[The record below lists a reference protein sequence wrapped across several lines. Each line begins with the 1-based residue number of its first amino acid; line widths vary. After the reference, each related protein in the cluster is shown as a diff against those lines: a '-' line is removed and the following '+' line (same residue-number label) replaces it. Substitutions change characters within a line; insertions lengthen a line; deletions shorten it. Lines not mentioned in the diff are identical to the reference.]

1 MRRFVAAAILAV
13 LLAGCRSV
21 EDDMVDGTVWTASQV
36 AGQDVGD
43 AEVTAIFEDGRM
55 GGRSGCNLYGAGY
68 EISGTRFALTE
79 PIMSTLMA
87 CDEGTMDLE
96 QRYLRA
102 LESAT
107 GFAMTESSLELTSE
121 DGQILVA
128 FSAVSQELTQ
138 TSWEIVS
145 YLDDPGR
152 VSVLPDTQ
160 SSVSFDGSRLWA
172 SAGCNTVDGVYEAE
186 RGSLA
191 VGELTTTDIECM
203 EPVGVMEQESAV
215 AEALRAA
222 ARYRVEG
229 RTMTIWNESGTIVLE
244 LSRR

>member
-13 LLAGCRSV
+13 LAAGCSSV

-36 AGQDVGD
+36 ADQDVGD

-68 EISGTRFALTE
+68 EVSGTRFALTE

-121 DGQILVA
+121 DGQVLVS
-128 FSAVSQELTQ
+128 FSAVSQDLAH

-145 YLDDPGR
+145 YLNGPGR
-152 VSVLPDTQ
+152 VSVMSDTDA
-160 SSVSFDGSRLWA
+160 SVSFDGSQLRA
-172 SAGCNTVDGVYEAE
+172 SAGCNTLDGPYEAE
-186 RGSLA
+186 RGALA
-191 VGELTTTDIECM
+191 VGELTTTDMECT
-203 EPVGVMEQESAV
+203 EPAGVMEQESAV

-229 RTMTIWNESGTIVLE
+229 RTLTIWNESGTIVIE